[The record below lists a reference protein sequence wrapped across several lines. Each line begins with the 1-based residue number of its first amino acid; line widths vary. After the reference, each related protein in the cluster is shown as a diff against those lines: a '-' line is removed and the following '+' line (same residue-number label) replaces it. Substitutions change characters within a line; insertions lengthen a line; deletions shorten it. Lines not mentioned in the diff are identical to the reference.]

1 MVIIFDSVT
10 VAETLKFTFPS
21 KHTPATRIL
30 DLFSPQTAKIPN
42 RALTVSKQVTAGT
55 NGVCACVC
63 LCSVQS
69 EAEILTLSF
78 IIQCLFFFPSLLLH
92 S

>member
-1 MVIIFDSVT
+1 MFIISDSVT
-10 VAETLKFTFPS
+10 VAGTLKFTFPS

-30 DLFSPQTAKIPN
+30 DLYSPQTAKIP
-42 RALTVSKQVTAGT
+42 ALTVSKQATAGT

-69 EAEILTLSF
+69 EAEIE
-78 IIQCLFFFPSLLLH
+78 CLFFFPSLLLH